1 MKKDVR
7 IMGLYIVLMVECMLL
22 LGCLVYYVPE
32 GQTAVYLANTP
43 FQQVVKTVSG
53 PGLVLAYD
61 AFMPVDLIEGPL
73 DQNLTSRIELDRL
86 VNFGPIGTYRRHY
99 SGEATYRIRPDNTP
113 ELYGLYDL
121 YRQSKDLKAVSD
133 RLVSTLFE
141 KRLNDLLDQGV
152 NCSKGDIGVCEKA
165 YLEKGEYEF
174 LKPSLANYGIH
185 LQNLSVY
192 SFPA

>member
-1 MKKDVR
+1 MAKSVR
-7 IMGLYIVLMVECMLL
+7 IIGLSIVLVGFLFL
-22 LGCLVYYVPE
+22 LGNLVYYVPE

-43 FQQVVKTVSG
+43 FQQVVKEVSG

-61 AFMPVDLIEGPL
+61 AFMPVDLIEGSL
-73 DQNLTSRIELDRL
+73 NQNLTSRIEYDRK
-86 VNFGPIGTYRRHY
+86 VNRTYRRHY
-99 SGEATYRIRPDNTP
+99 SGEATYRIMPDNTP

-121 YRQSKDLKAVSD
+121 YRQPKDLKAVSEG
-133 RLVSTLFE
+133 LVSSLFE
-141 KRLNDLLDQGV
+141 KRLNNLLDQGV

-174 LKPSLANYGIH
+174 LRPSLANYGIH
-185 LQNLSVY
+185 LKNLSVD